1 VITELF
7 HLMTIEQKK
16 AFLLLK
22 LVIFNYHGLD
32 EEEKKLLAETAEKI
46 EGQEELAWAYEFLGD
61 DFYANLDKAHDFFN
75 NTIAFYDKETKLSY
89 LNMVWDATKSKGFIS
104 EMEATSILKMAKN
117 WGVQKELLALIR
129 K

>member
-1 VITELF
+1 
-7 HLMTIEQKK
+7 MTTEQKK

-32 EEEKKLLAETAEKI
+32 DEEKKILAETAEKI
-46 EGQEELAWAYEFLGD
+46 EGNEELQWAYEFLGD
-61 DFYANLDKAHDFFN
+61 DFYANLDKAREFFN
-75 NTIAFYDKETKLSY
+75 QTIASYDKETKLSY

-104 EMEATSILKMAKN
+104 EMEATGILKMAKD
-117 WGVQKELLALIR
+117 WGVQKDLLMLIR